1 MGRPRL
7 CVARP
12 ARSRPTS
19 VELQDQ
25 AIIGQQLSY
34 RRHGRGRNVA
44 ASPIPGAA
52 VSQPIPRRRIA
63 GLDVAALGLGCMGMS
78 DFYGPA
84 DRTQSLA
91 VLDRAL
97 DRGVNLLDTADMY
110 GSGAN
115 ERLLADVLARRR
127 DEIVLATKFG
137 FVRGSDGQVLGIDGR
152 PEYVARACDASLA
165 RLGVER
171 IDLYYLHRVDPHVP
185 IEDTVGAM
193 AALVAAGKVGH
204 LGLSE
209 VSAATLRRA
218 QAVHPIAAVQ
228 SEYSLWT
235 REVEQGVLPACRELG
250 VSLVA
255 YSPLGRGLLTG
266 TIRQPD
272 DLPVGDWRRGLPRF
286 EAGNLTANQALVEA
300 LAAIAASRGCTP
312 AQLALAWLLDR
323 GPDVVPI
330 PGTRRLDRL
339 EENLAATRMTL
350 DASERAQIDAALA
363 ARPVRGARYPADRMA
378 WIDR

>member
-1 MGRPRL
+1 M
-7 CVARP
+7 
-12 ARSRPTS
+12 
-19 VELQDQ
+19 
-25 AIIGQQLSY
+25 
-34 RRHGRGRNVA
+34 
-44 ASPIPGAA
+44 
-52 VSQPIPRRRIA
+52 PRRRIA